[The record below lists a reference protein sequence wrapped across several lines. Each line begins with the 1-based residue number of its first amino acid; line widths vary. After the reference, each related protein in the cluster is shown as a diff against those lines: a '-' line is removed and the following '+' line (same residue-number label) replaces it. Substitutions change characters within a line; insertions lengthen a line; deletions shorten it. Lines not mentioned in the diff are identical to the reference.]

1 MSRLKPRTGDER
13 RRGQAGSILV
23 EAIVGLVLFTVAV
36 LSASQLLRWNVE
48 PLLQKQRQE
57 KAGKQ
62 AESVLNELAGKK
74 IADLPSAAAF
84 GLNAAGDPS
93 RNADNT
99 VTINCTAAVCDQIV
113 AVPQAAGTALDFVRM
128 NWGAAMPTNGRQIYV
143 RAWTVTTLDAARKRR
158 RITVAVFPNGSAE
171 PLAVRKSEVVQ
182 R

>member
-1 MSRLKPRTGDER
+1 MSRLKPRTGNTR
-13 RRGQAGSILV
+13 RKGQAGSILV
-23 EAIVGLVLFTVAV
+23 EAAVGLVLFTIAAF
-36 LSASQLLRWNVE
+36 SAAQLLRWNVD

-84 GLNAAGDPS
+84 GITATGDPS
-93 RNADNT
+93 RNADNSVT
-99 VTINCTAAVCDQIV
+99 VNCTAAVCDQIV
-113 AVPQAAGTALDFVRM
+113 AVPQAAGTALDFVRT
-128 NWGAAMPTNGRQIYV
+128 NWGAALPSGGRQIYV
-143 RAWTVTTLDAARKRR
+143 RAWTVTTLDATRKRR